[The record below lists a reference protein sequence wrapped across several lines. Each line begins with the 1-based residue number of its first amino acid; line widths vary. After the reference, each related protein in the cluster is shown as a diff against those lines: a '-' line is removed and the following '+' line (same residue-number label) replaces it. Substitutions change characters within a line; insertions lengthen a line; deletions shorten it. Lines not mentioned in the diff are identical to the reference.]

1 MSKGMQV
8 VVALVTMTVMG
19 GAVKSPAY
27 ARDVQTQTGY
37 VMALNLLEETETL
50 LARPKTLQRGEAK
63 AKKEINAAAN
73 EMRRA
78 GIKDGRTVAWPRKA
92 AAPDDAAK
100 EREFL
105 ESARQELEDEKE
117 LAGHDGMRARVI
129 KDIEAAQ
136 ELLAEHPLSIAIQ

>member
-8 VVALVTMTVMG
+8 MVALVTMTVMG

-27 ARDVQTQTGY
+27 ARDIRTQTGY
-37 VMALNLLEETETL
+37 VVALNLLEETEVFL
-50 LARPKTLQRGEAK
+50 SRPKSLQSDALK
-63 AKKEINAAAN
+63 AKKEIDAAAN

-78 GIKDGRTVAWPRKA
+78 GIKDGRKVAWARKA
-92 AAPDDAAK
+92 AAPEDAAK

-105 ESARQELEDEKE
+105 EQARQEVEDEKE
-117 LAGHDGMRARVI
+117 LSGHDGMRAKVI

-136 ELLAEHPLSIAIQ
+136 ELLAENPLSVKI

>member
-1 MSKGMQV
+1 M
-8 VVALVTMTVMG
+8 VALVTMTVMG

-37 VMALNLLEETETL
+37 VVALNLLEETEVFL
-50 LARPKTLQRGEAK
+50 SRPKSLQSDALK
-63 AKKEINAAAN
+63 AKKEIDAAAN

-78 GIKDGRTVAWPRKA
+78 GIKDGRKVVWARKA
-92 AAPDDAAK
+92 AAAEDAAK

-105 ESARQELEDEKE
+105 GRALQEVEDEKE

-136 ELLAEHPLSIAIQ
+136 ELLAEHSLAVKI

>member
-1 MSKGMQV
+1 MPKGMHV
-8 VVALVTMTVMG
+8 MVALMTMTVMG

-37 VMALNLLEETETL
+37 VVALNLLEETEVIL
-50 LARPKTLQRGEAK
+50 SRPKVLQRDELK
-63 AKKEINAAAN
+63 AKKEIDAAAN
-73 EMRRA
+73 EIRRA
-78 GIKDGRTVAWPRKA
+78 GIKDGRKVAWARKA
-92 AAPDDAAK
+92 AVPEDAAK

-105 ESARQELEDEKE
+105 GRALQEVEDEKE

-136 ELLAEHPLSIAIQ
+136 ELLAEHSLAVKI